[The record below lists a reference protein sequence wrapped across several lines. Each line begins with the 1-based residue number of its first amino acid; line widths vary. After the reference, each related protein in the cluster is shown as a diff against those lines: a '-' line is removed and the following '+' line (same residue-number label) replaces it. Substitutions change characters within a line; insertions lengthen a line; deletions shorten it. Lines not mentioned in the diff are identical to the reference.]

1 MLVLTGMRQVRAN
14 GSAGA
19 REEHPHGTVAA
30 TNDGDGSMAKHLR
43 TIVCALALAAPAA
56 ALAEDDKLEQIL
68 EAGEL
73 RVCHAD
79 YIPYN
84 FKDPAS
90 NTWQGT
96 GVDLAENLAETMGVE
111 LSHVDATWAT
121 VVQSIV
127 TDKCDI
133 SVAATYITPERAEK
147 VLYTDSVG
155 SDTVTAFVHTDS
167 DARTYAEID
176 QPGNVIGVWSG
187 TLEEQ
192 TAQDFFENAEV
203 KSIVTDTM
211 STIMLEVANRRVDA
225 IFASTAGPTGFL
237 IQNENVP
244 VRAIGEE
251 PINPTPFAFMLPKG
265 EYHLQQ
271 YLNVWIASLEASGEL
286 DAIFERWFDENT

>member
-1 MLVLTGMRQVRAN
+1 MT
-14 GSAGA
+14 
-19 REEHPHGTVAA
+19 TI
-30 TNDGDGSMAKHLR
+30 LR
-43 TIVCALALAAPAA
+43 TLACATVLAAASPAFA
-56 ALAEDDKLEQIL
+56 QDSKLDQIK

-79 YIPYN
+79 YLPYN
-84 FKDPAS
+84 FKDPES

-111 LSHVDATWAT
+111 LVHVDATWAT

-167 DARTYAEID
+167 EAQTYAD
-176 QPGNVIGVWSG
+176 LDVAGNVIGVWSG

-192 TAQDFFENAEV
+192 TAQTFFENAEV

-237 IQNENVP
+237 IQNDNVP
-244 VRAIGEE
+244 VRAVGED

-271 YLNVWIASLEASGEL
+271 YLNVWIAGLDSSGEL
-286 DAIFERWFDENT
+286 DAIFDKWFKQF